1 MTKQYDRHDMEVANA
16 MMVYEDLMDAGELV
30 LNFLRL
36 HHADPAVM
44 AYLDVA
50 LDSVVNPAPC
60 PPTRLHD
67 ELTYLQAQARY
78 HAEEERRLRVVK
90 LVQEATW
97 PGRLVQDIFST
108 FSQRGRLRRVQRQ
121 AVDYWHDSKH
131 QHGCAAAL

>member
-1 MTKQYDRHDMEVANA
+1 MKQYDAHDMEVANV

-60 PPTRLHD
+60 LPTRLRD
-67 ELTYLQAQARY
+67 LQAQARY
-78 HAEEERRLRVVK
+78 HAEEHRRLRVVK

-97 PGRLVQDIFST
+97 PGSLVQDIFST
-108 FSQRGRLRRVQRQ
+108 FPQRGRLRRIQRQ
-121 AVDYWHDSKH
+121 VVDYWQNSKH
-131 QHGCAAAL
+131 QEGRAAAL